1 MSSQKKYLMTLIFFQ
16 PASPFKFAKSSKNK
30 ITVFQTPLK
39 SVQEAEGQKNFPGLS
54 QASGTSQEAD
64 CCKLIV
70 FLVHDLS

>member
-39 SVQEAEGQKNFPGLS
+39 SVQEAEGQKSEDS
-54 QASGTSQEAD
+54 QESGTSQEAD

-70 FLVHDLS
+70 FLVQD